1 VDGNYLEV
9 IGVLKNFHY
18 APLHTPIRSFFFR
31 TDASQY
37 QYANIKLISNDI
49 KNTMTSMARIW
60 SNLHDSRK
68 FEAHFFD
75 DEMEEFYFFYR
86 KLLEMIGYLG
96 VLAISISV
104 LGLLGMVIY
113 TLEWRTKEAGIR
125 KVFGATEPGIAW
137 LLSKDF
143 LKLKLWAVSLGIPV
157 SFWLFDDILSTI
169 QYYHVSISAWD
180 IVISVAIFFAVGVI
194 AIASQVRKVA
204 IKNPVDTLRYE

>member
-1 VDGNYLEV
+1 
-9 IGVLKNFHY
+9 
-18 APLHTPIRSFFFR
+18 
-31 TDASQY
+31 
-37 QYANIKLISNDI
+37 
-49 KNTMTSMARIW
+49 MTSMEKIW

-75 DEMEEFYFFYR
+75 DEMEKFYFFYR

-113 TLEWRTKEAGIR
+113 ATEWRTKEAGIR
-125 KVFGATEPGIAW
+125 KVFGATEVGIAW

-143 LKLKLWAVSLGIPV
+143 FKLMLWAISFGIPL
-157 SFWLFDDILSTI
+157 SFWLFDDFLSAM
-169 QYYHVSISAWD
+169 QYYRVR
-180 IVISVAIFFAVGVI
+180 ISVLDIAISVVIFFVVGVM